1 LAFYFQI
8 IHRRSKLQIYK
19 TLIRP
24 VGTYGAETWTLTA
37 MGENALRRFE
47 RKVLRKIYGPVVDK
61 GIWQIRYNNELCE
74 LMGGEDIVIKAQRV
88 QWLDHAERM
97 DETAM
102 PKRALKGK
110 LYATRRIGRP
120 RIRWLED
127 VIADLRR
134 MGISGR
140 MEKVRNG
147 DRWRWIVEE
156 VKAHPGL

>member
-1 LAFYFQI
+1 MP
-8 IHRRSKLQIYK
+8 RR
-19 TLIRP
+19 
-24 VGTYGAETWTLTA
+24 V
-37 MGENALRRFE
+37 
-47 RKVLRKIYGPVVDK
+47 
-61 GIWQIRYNNELCE
+61 
-74 LMGGEDIVIKAQRV
+74 
-88 QWLDHAERM
+88 
-97 DETAM
+97 
-102 PKRALKGK
+102 LKGK